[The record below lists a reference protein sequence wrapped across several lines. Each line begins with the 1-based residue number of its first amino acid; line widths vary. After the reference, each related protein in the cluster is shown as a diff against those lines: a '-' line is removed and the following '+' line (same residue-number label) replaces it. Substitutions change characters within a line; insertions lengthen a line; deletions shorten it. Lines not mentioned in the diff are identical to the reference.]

1 MISFDEYMGF
11 SESKEDKEKK
21 PGKIKQ
27 FFKKH
32 GKKLAIGAAIAAGAV
47 GAGVGGKALYDYM
60 KKRGL
65 EKATKAAFVKKIGAK
80 ATPNGKKNEY
90 GKKGVP
96 TKTIGQQGY
105 KHNTFENSQKR
116 LVANTT
122 NLTNEEARQKHE
134 EWLERRIA
142 QENNKERKRIMDTAE
157 QKFGKKDSPAKRS
170 WIARS
175 LADAVKRNKDKNYL

>member
-1 MISFDEYMGF
+1 MITFDEYMGF
-11 SESKEDKEKK
+11 SESKEDQKKK

-65 EKATKAAFVKKIGAK
+65 EKATKIARPKISGPK
-80 ATPNGKKNEY
+80 VTPTGKKNMY
-90 GKKGVP
+90 GKNGVP
-96 TKTIGQQGY
+96 TKTMGEQGY
-105 KHNTFENSQKR
+105 KSNAFENSQKR
-116 LVANTT
+116 IIANTT

-142 QENNKERKRIMDTAE
+142 QENQKERKRIMELAVK
-157 QKFGKKDSPAKRS
+157 KFGKKDSPAKRS